1 MLSINQPL
9 PNSSQVRNV
18 PSVIT
23 MGPVQ
28 QSISERV
35 HRNFIRIKSF
45 VTGFSF
51 FWTVKIIYQLVI
63 KIKHFKFLF
72 PPLFP
77 PHFVSTC
84 KRKKKT
90 KEKKN
95 TNKKTKYLPSKPFY
109 SLICSCSLLKLA
121 SIFGNTNN
129 ILG

>member
-28 QSISERV
+28 QSISEGV
-35 HRNFIRIKSF
+35 HRNFIRIKYF

-63 KIKHFKFLF
+63 KIKHLNFSSSHLS
-72 PPLFP
+72 PLTLCLP
-77 PHFVSTC
+77 A
-84 KRKKKT
+84 
-90 KEKKN
+90 KEKNKNKETKKN
-95 TNKKTKYLPSKPFY
+95 TNRKQNNPLPSLFT
-109 SLICSCSLLKLA
+109 A
-121 SIFGNTNN
+121 SFAPAPY
-129 ILG
+129 LS